1 MFPSPDRILSRL
13 VKDHFS
19 PPTHPREV
27 PREVP
32 QNITRYFHGKNE
44 GLSENTT
51 NLMAYHRVQRENC
64 GGCFLIFRHAHFLFI
79 PYFWVQFQLME
90 IEP

>member
-51 NLMAYHRVQRENC
+51 NLMAYHRVYPLLLGAVPINGNRTIVTRFTIPTQ
-64 GGCFLIFRHAHFLFI
+64 GCYMH
-79 PYFWVQFQLME
+79 QS
-90 IEP
+90 